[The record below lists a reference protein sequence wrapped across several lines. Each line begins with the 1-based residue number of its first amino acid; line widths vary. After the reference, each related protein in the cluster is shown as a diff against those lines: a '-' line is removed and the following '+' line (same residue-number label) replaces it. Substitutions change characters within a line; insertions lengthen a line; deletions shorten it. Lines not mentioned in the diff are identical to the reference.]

1 MNDLEK
7 GLRAALEREP
17 APLGFRDRVLAR
29 VDRKR
34 MSGWWRTPG
43 ARWSV
48 AAGLVAACLVTGT
61 MEYREQERLRGERAR
76 NEVLLALRITG
87 STLRAVQTRI
97 IRADREG
104 ERR

>member
-29 VDRKR
+29 IDRKR
-34 MSGWWRTPG
+34 VSGWRTPWV
-43 ARWSV
+43 RWSI
-48 AAGLVAACLVTGT
+48 AAALVTAFAVTAT

-97 IRADREG
+97 IRADREQG